1 MGRLHAF
8 TVPSLPHLIR
18 FRLTMW
24 YTGLVALVLAAFV
37 WTVFAAFSQYQQSV
51 DDYTGLLTQTFDQQV
66 VQVSLPLS
74 SARGHGVYDTY
85 NGPSYYRLQLQ
96 DTDPSNKGGYPMA
109 FFDLSGK
116 PLPKQPVNPVLDSG
130 AAKKGQQTVATH
142 GKTAVTQDN
151 GWRYITVPLSYAGD
165 NVIGQIAVPTSQL
178 GRQITML
185 KRILVSAAA
194 VLLFIAAVGGW
205 VLARRAL
212 APVDDITRRARQITE
227 RDLSQ
232 RFNLAQED
240 ELGRL
245 GAAFDDMIGRLD
257 AAFARQ
263 QRFTSDASHELRTP
277 LTVMQSEVEL
287 TLARPRSNA
296 EYRQTLE
303 SVSDE
308 IGHLGAIVG
317 SLLALTRID
326 IDPAGLAHESVALD
340 RLLDDLADG
349 ARVLGEDR
357 GIVVA
362 ADRLDPVT
370 VIGDPT
376 RLRQLFSNLLDNA
389 VTYTPHGGRVTVT
402 LEDTRT
408 GASIRVSDTGIGI
421 MSEHLPRIFERFYR
435 ADEARTQN
443 TGGTGLGLS
452 IAQAVAQAHHGE
464 ITVESAPGVGTT
476 VTVTLPSGLGAV
488 RTRDWTLRRLTGTG
502 TGTTGR

>member
-1 MGRLHAF
+1 MRLPAIA
-8 TVPSLPHLIR
+8 VPSLPHLIR

-51 DDYTGLLTQTFDQQV
+51 DDYTALLSQTLDQQV

-74 SARGHGVYDTY
+74 SAHGHGAYDPL
-85 NGPSYYRLQLQ
+85 NGPSYYRLQLR

-130 AAKKGQQTVATH
+130 AAKKGQQTVASH

-178 GRQITML
+178 GRQITVL

-194 VLLFIAAVGGW
+194 ALLFISAVGGW
-205 VLARRAL
+205 ILARRAL

-227 RDLSQ
+227 RDLSH

-277 LTVMQSEVEL
+277 LTIMQSEVEL

-303 SVSDE
+303 SVGDE
-308 IGHLGAIVG
+308 IGHLGALVG

-326 IDPAGLAHESVALD
+326 VDPAGLAHEPVALD
-340 RLLDDLADG
+340 LLLDGLVGG
-349 ARVLGEDR
+349 ARILGEDR
-357 GIVVA
+357 DIAVA
-362 ADRLDPVT
+362 TGRLDPVT
-370 VIGDPT
+370 VTGDPT

-389 VTYTPHGGRVTVT
+389 VTYTPNGGRVTVT
-402 LEDTRT
+402 LVEDTRK
-408 GASIRVSDTGIGI
+408 GACISVSDTGIGI
-421 MSEHLPRIFERFYR
+421 APEHVPRIFERFYR
-435 ADEARTQN
+435 TDEARAQN
-443 TGGTGLGLS
+443 TGGTGLGLA
-452 IAQAVAQAHHGE
+452 IARAVAQAHHGE
-464 ITVESAPGVGTT
+464 ITVESALGAGTT
-476 VTVTLPSGLGAV
+476 VTVTLPIGVLAV
-488 RTRDWTLRRLTGTG
+488 RPRDWSLRRLTGTG
-502 TGTTGR
+502 TTGR